1 MSYRSQGTASSRHTH
16 VERVIPVRH
25 STSVITAMLS
35 LICLFTLLCGCS
47 RNSADAFVIGISI
60 PTQREEGWIRGVN
73 FLRAEA
79 TKRGYQVKLQISDND
94 ATRQLAQCENL
105 IAQGVHIL
113 VVAPHDASAASV
125 IVGKAH
131 RAGIKVISYDRMIKD
146 APVDLYL
153 SYDNEKVGELQGEYI
168 VRKVP
173 KGNYVVLSGAP
184 TDNNAAKFKAGA
196 MKFIQPLVEKGEIR
210 IVMEQ
215 SVKDW
220 LPAEAMKLVENAL
233 TSSKNRIDAIL
244 APNDGT
250 AGGAIAALAAQKLD
264 GKVPVTGQDS
274 EVSAARRIIEGKQSM
289 TVFKDASR
297 LAEQTIIAARKLA
310 DGADPGANTTVANG
324 RYRIPARLLTPV
336 VVDRNNLEKVL
347 IESGYLK
354 RSDVAEVGK

>member
-1 MSYRSQGTASSRHTH
+1 MKYYTTVLAVT
-16 VERVIPVRH
+16 
-25 STSVITAMLS
+25 LS
-35 LICLFTLLCGCS
+35 LLCLPLFLCGCNPKQPE
-47 RNSADAFVIGISI
+47 RFVIGISI
-60 PTQREEGWIRGVN
+60 PTQREEGWVRGVRY
-73 FLRAEA
+73 LREA
-79 TKRGYQVKLQISDND
+79 AARHGYQLKLQISDND

-105 IAQGVHIL
+105 IAQGVQVL

-125 IVGKAH
+125 IVDKAH

-146 APVDLYL
+146 AAVDLYL

-184 TDNNAAKFKAGA
+184 TDNNAAQFKAGA
-196 MKFIQPLVEKGEIR
+196 MKFIKPLAEKGEIR

-215 SVKDW
+215 AVKDW

-233 TSSKNRIDAIL
+233 TSSKNRVDAIL

-274 EVSAARRIIEGKQSM
+274 EASAARRIMEGKQSM

-297 LAEQTIIAARKLA
+297 LAEETIIAARKLA
-310 DGADPGANTTVANG
+310 DGADPGANTTVFNG
-324 RYRIPARLLTPV
+324 RYQIPARLLTPV
-336 VVDRNNLEKVL
+336 VVDRHNLEKVL

-354 RSDVAEVGK
+354 RSDVTAAGK

>member
-1 MSYRSQGTASSRHTH
+1 MTRRYSLHIL
-16 VERVIPVRH
+16 VF
-25 STSVITAMLS
+25 LS
-35 LICLFTLLCGCS
+35 CLPLFLCGCNPKQPE
-47 RNSADAFVIGISI
+47 RFVIGISI
-60 PTQREEGWIRGVN
+60 PTQREEGWVRGVHY
-73 FLRAEA
+73 LREA
-79 TKRGYQVKLQISDND
+79 AAKRGYQLKLQISDND

-105 IAQGVHIL
+105 IAQGVQVL

-125 IVGKAH
+125 IVDKAH

-146 APVDLYL
+146 AAVDLYL

-184 TDNNAAKFKAGA
+184 TDNNAAQFKAGA
-196 MKFIQPLVEKGEIR
+196 MKFIKPLAEKGEIK

-215 SVKDW
+215 AVKDW

-233 TSSKNRIDAIL
+233 TSSKNRVDAIL

-274 EVSAARRIIEGKQSM
+274 EASAARRIMEGKQSM

-297 LAEQTIIAARKLA
+297 LAEETIIAARKLA
-310 DGADPGANTTVANG
+310 DGDDPGANTTVFNG
-324 RYRIPARLLTPV
+324 RYQIPARLLTPV
-336 VVDRNNLEKVL
+336 VVDRHNLEKVL

-354 RSDVAEVGK
+354 RSDVTAAGK

>member
-1 MSYRSQGTASSRHTH
+1 MVKRLFH
-16 VERVIPVRH
+16 VPVF
-25 STSVITAMLS
+25 VFLF
-35 LICLFTLLCGCS
+35 CLPGLLCGCS
-47 RNSADAFVIGISI
+47 PQPTDRFVIGISI

-79 TKRGYQVKLQISDND
+79 AKRGYQVKLQISDND

-105 IAQGVHIL
+105 IAQGVQVL

-125 IVGKAH
+125 IVDKAH

-146 APVDLYL
+146 AAVDLYL
-153 SYDNEKVGELQGEYI
+153 SYDNEKVGELQGAYLT
-168 VRKVP
+168 RKVP
-173 KGNYVVLSGAP
+173 KGNYIVLSGAP
-184 TDNNAAKFKAGA
+184 TDNNAAQFKAGA
-196 MKFIQPLVEKGEIR
+196 MKFIKPLAEKGEIR

-215 SVKDW
+215 AVKDW

-274 EVSAARRIIEGKQSM
+274 EASAARRIMEGKQSM

-297 LAEQTIIAARKLA
+297 LAEETIIAARKLA
-310 DGADPGANTTVANG
+310 DGADPGANNTVFNG
-324 RYRIPARLLTPV
+324 RYQIPARLLTPV
-336 VVDRNNLEKVL
+336 VVDRNNLETVL

-354 RSDVAEVGK
+354 RSDVAVAGK